1 MIKLKNLII
10 LVSFFFTLIN
20 FGYSEINLKIIMKID
35 NQIITNYDLE
45 KEVNYLLALNPRLKE
60 IEKKK
65 LIAVAKKSLIKEK
78 IRKNEIMKYKTL
90 NNENAQI
97 ETVLNNLVSNLN
109 FENQE
114 QLKEYL
120 KNFNISLGDLKE
132 KIEIE
137 NEWKSLVY
145 AKYFNSVKINKIEIE
160 KKIEKIS
167 KKEFLIEY
175 NLSEIL
181 FTKKKNLLIED
192 QINEIKKS
200 IDKIGF
206 ESTANLYSIS
216 DSSKVGGKIGWVREN
231 NLSKE
236 INKNLKGL
244 GENLYSNP
252 IQIGNN
258 FLIVK
263 INKIKQ
269 VPIEID
275 KKKEFDKIVMIETT
289 KQLDKFSNIF
299 YNKIKLNSKI
309 SEL

>member
-10 LVSFFFTLIN
+10 LLSFFFLLIN
-20 FGYSEINLKIIMKID
+20 FGNSEINLKIIMKIN

-45 KEVNYLLALNPRLKE
+45 KEANYLMALNPRLKE
-60 IEKKK
+60 IDKKK
-65 LIAVAKKSLIKEK
+65 LMTISKRSLIKEK
-78 IRKNEIMKYKTL
+78 IKKSEIMKYKTL
-90 NNENAQI
+90 GNENTQI
-97 ETVLNNLVSNLN
+97 ETVLNNLISSLN

-114 QLKEYL
+114 QLQEYF
-120 KNFNISLGDLKE
+120 KNFNISIYDIRE

-145 AKYFNSVKINKIEIE
+145 AKYSSSVKIDKLEIQ
-160 KKIEKIS
+160 KKIEKMS

-175 NLSEIL
+175 DLSEIL
-181 FTKKKNLLIED
+181 FTKKKGLLIED

-206 ESTANLYSIS
+206 GNTANLYSIS
-216 DSSKVGGKIGWVREN
+216 DSSKIGGKIGWVREN

-236 INKNLKGL
+236 IIKNLNGL
-244 GENLYSNP
+244 EENSYSNP

-269 VPIEID
+269 VPIEVN
-275 KKKEFDKIVMIETT
+275 KKKELDKVLMIETT

>member
-10 LVSFFFTLIN
+10 LFLFFFSLIN
-20 FGYSEINLKIIMKID
+20 FGNSEINLKIIMKIN

-45 KEVNYLLALNPRLKE
+45 KEANYLMALNPRLKE
-60 IEKKK
+60 IDKKQ
-65 LIAVAKKSLIKEK
+65 LMTIAKRSLIKEK
-78 IRKNEIMKYKTL
+78 IRKNEIMKYKNL
-90 NNENAQI
+90 NKENTQI
-97 ETVLNNLVSNLN
+97 ETVLNNLISNLN

-114 QLKEYL
+114 QLEDYF
-120 KNFNISLGDLKE
+120 KNFNISIDDIRE

-137 NEWKSLVY
+137 NEWKSLIY
-145 AKYFNSVKINKIEIE
+145 AKYFNSVKIDKVEIQRKIERMNE
-160 KKIEKIS
+160 
-167 KKEFLIEY
+167 KEFLIEY

-181 FTKKKNLLIED
+181 FTKKKGLLIED
-192 QINEIKKS
+192 QIKEIKIS
-200 IDKIGF
+200 IDNIGF
-206 ESTANLYSIS
+206 ENTANLYSIS
-216 DSSKVGGKIGWVREN
+216 DSSKVGGKIGWIREN
-231 NLSKE
+231 DLSKE

-244 GENLYSNP
+244 EENSYSNP

-269 VPIEID
+269 VPIEVD
-275 KKKEFDKIVMIETT
+275 KKKELNKIVMIETT

>member
-1 MIKLKNLII
+1 MIKLKNLTI
-10 LVSFFFTLIN
+10 LLSFFFLLIN
-20 FGYSEINLKIIMKID
+20 FGNSEINLKIIMKIN

-45 KEVNYLLALNPRLKE
+45 KEANYLIALNPKLKE
-60 IEKKK
+60 IDKKQ
-65 LIAVAKKSLIKEK
+65 LMTIAKRSLIKEK
-78 IRKNEIMKYKTL
+78 IRKNEIMKYKNL
-90 NNENAQI
+90 NRENTQI
-97 ETVLNNLVSNLN
+97 QTVLNNLISDLN
-109 FENQE
+109 FENQK
-114 QLKEYL
+114 QLEDYF
-120 KNFNISLGDLKE
+120 KNFNISLDDIRE

-137 NEWKSLVY
+137 NEWKSLIY
-145 AKYFNSVKINKIEIE
+145 AKYFNSVKINELEIQ
-160 KKIEKIS
+160 KKIEKMS
-167 KKEFLIEY
+167 VKEFLIEY

-181 FTKKKNLLIED
+181 FTKKKGLLIED
-192 QINEIKKS
+192 QIKEIEIS

-206 ESTANLYSIS
+206 ENTANLYSIS
-216 DSSKVGGKIGWVREN
+216 DSSKVGGKIGWIREN

-244 GENLYSNP
+244 EENSYSNP

-269 VPIEID
+269 VPIEFD
-275 KKKEFDKIVMIETT
+275 KKKELNKIVMIETT

>member
-10 LVSFFFTLIN
+10 LLSFFFSLIN
-20 FGYSEINLKIIMKID
+20 FSNSEINLKIIMKIN

-45 KEVNYLLALNPRLKE
+45 KEANYLMALNPKLKE
-60 IEKKK
+60 IDKKQ
-65 LIAVAKKSLIKEK
+65 LMTIAKRSLIKEK
-78 IRKNEIMKYKTL
+78 IRKNEIMKYKNL
-90 NNENAQI
+90 NRENTQI
-97 ETVLNNLVSNLN
+97 ESVLNNLISDLN

-114 QLKEYL
+114 QLKDYF
-120 KNFNISLGDLKE
+120 KNFNISLDDIRE

-137 NEWKSLVY
+137 NEWKSLIY
-145 AKYFNSVKINKIEIE
+145 AKYFNSVKINELEIQ
-160 KKIEKIS
+160 KKIEKMS
-167 KKEFLIEY
+167 VKEFLIEY

-181 FTKKKNLLIED
+181 FTKKKGLLIED
-192 QINEIKKS
+192 QIKEIKIS

-206 ESTANLYSIS
+206 ENTANLYSIS
-216 DSSKVGGKIGWVREN
+216 DSSKVGGKIGWIREN
-231 NLSKE
+231 DLSKE

-244 GENLYSNP
+244 EENSYSNP

-269 VPIEID
+269 VPIEVD
-275 KKKEFDKIVMIETT
+275 KKKELNKIVMIETT

>member
-1 MIKLKNLII
+1 MIKLKNLLI
-10 LVSFFFTLIN
+10 LASFFFSIIN
-20 FGYSEINLKIIMKID
+20 FGYSEISLKIIMKID

-45 KEVNYLLALNPRLKE
+45 KEANYLLALNPRLKE
-60 IEKKK
+60 INKEK
-65 LIAVAKKSLIKEK
+65 LIAIAKRSLIKEK

-97 ETVLNNLVSNLN
+97 ETVLNNLISNLN

-114 QLKEYL
+114 QLQEYFE
-120 KNFNISLGDLKE
+120 NFNISIDDLRE

-137 NEWKSLVY
+137 NEWKNLVY
-145 AKYFNSVKINKIEIE
+145 AKYFSSVKIDKLEIQ
-160 KKIEKIS
+160 KKIEKMS
-167 KKEFLIEY
+167 KKEYLIEY
-175 NLSEIL
+175 DLSEIL
-181 FTKKKNLLIED
+181 FTKKKGLLIED
-192 QINEIKKS
+192 QISEIKKS
-200 IDKIGF
+200 IEKVGF
-206 ESTANLYSIS
+206 ENTAILYSIS
-216 DSSKVGGKIGWVREN
+216 DSSKVGGKIGLVSEN
-231 NLSKE
+231 NLSRE

-244 GENLYSNP
+244 KENSYSSP

-263 INKIKQ
+263 INKTKQ

-275 KKKEFDKIVMIETT
+275 KKKELDKIVMIETT

>member
-10 LVSFFFTLIN
+10 LASFFFSLIS

-45 KEVNYLLALNPRLKE
+45 KESNYLLALNPRLKE
-60 IEKKK
+60 IDKKK
-65 LIAVAKKSLIKEK
+65 LMAIAKRSLIKEK
-78 IRKNEIMKYKTL
+78 IRKNEIIKYKTL
-90 NNENAQI
+90 SNESAQI
-97 ETVLNNLVSNLN
+97 ETVLNSLISNLN

-114 QLKEYL
+114 QLREYF
-120 KNFNISLGDLKE
+120 KNFDISIDDLRE

-145 AKYFNSVKINKIEIE
+145 AKYFNSVKID
-160 KKIEKIS
+160 KIS

-175 NLSEIL
+175 DLSEIL
-181 FTKKKNLLIED
+181 FTKKKDLLIKD
-192 QINEIKKS
+192 QIDEINKS

-206 ESTANLYSIS
+206 ENTANLYSIS

-236 INKNLKGL
+236 INKNLKEL
-244 GENLYSNP
+244 KENSYSNP

-275 KKKEFDKIVMIETT
+275 KKKELDKLVMIETT

>member
-10 LVSFFFTLIN
+10 LVSFFFSLIN
-20 FGYSEINLKIIMKID
+20 FGYSEINLKIIMKIN

-45 KEVNYLLALNPRLKE
+45 KEAKYLLALNPRLKE
-60 IEKKK
+60 INKKQ
-65 LIAVAKKSLIKEK
+65 LMIIAKRSLIKEK
-78 IRKNEIMKYKTL
+78 IRKEEIMKYKTL
-90 NNENAQI
+90 NQESSEI
-97 ETVLNNLVSNLN
+97 EAVLSNLISNLN

-114 QLKEYL
+114 QLKEYF
-120 KNFNISLGDLKE
+120 KNFDISVDDLKE

-145 AKYFNSVKINKIEIE
+145 AKYFSSVKIDKLEIE

-167 KKEFLIEY
+167 KKEFLTEY

-181 FTKKKNLLIED
+181 FSKKKDLSIED

-200 IDKIGF
+200 IDEIGF
-206 ESTANLYSIS
+206 ENTANLYSIS

-231 NLSKE
+231 NLSNE

-244 GENLYSNP
+244 EENSYSNP

-258 FLIVK
+258 FLILK
-263 INKIKQ
+263 INKTKQ
-269 VPIEID
+269 MPIEID

>member
-1 MIKLKNLII
+1 MIKLKNLLI
-10 LVSFFFTLIN
+10 LASFFFSIIN
-20 FGYSEINLKIIMKID
+20 FGYSEISLKIIMKID

-45 KEVNYLLALNPRLKE
+45 KEANYLLALNPRLKE
-60 IEKKK
+60 INKEK
-65 LIAVAKKSLIKEK
+65 LIAIAKRSLIKEK

-97 ETVLNNLVSNLN
+97 ETVLNNLISNLN

-114 QLKEYL
+114 QLQEYFE
-120 KNFNISLGDLKE
+120 NFNISIDDLRE

-137 NEWKSLVY
+137 NEWKNLVY
-145 AKYFNSVKINKIEIE
+145 AKYFSSVKIDKLEIQ
-160 KKIEKIS
+160 KKIEKMS
-167 KKEFLIEY
+167 KKEYLIEY
-175 NLSEIL
+175 DLSEIL
-181 FTKKKNLLIED
+181 FTKKKGLLIED
-192 QINEIKKS
+192 QISEIKKS
-200 IDKIGF
+200 IEKVGF
-206 ESTANLYSIS
+206 ENTAILYSIS
-216 DSSKVGGKIGWVREN
+216 DSSKVGGKIGLVSEN
-231 NLSKE
+231 NLSRE

-244 GENLYSNP
+244 KENSYSSP

-269 VPIEID
+269 VPIEVD
-275 KKKEFDKIVMIETT
+275 KKKELDKIVMIETT

>member
-10 LVSFFFTLIN
+10 LFLFFFSLIN
-20 FGYSEINLKIIMKID
+20 FGNSEINLKIIMKI
-35 NQIITNYDLE
+35 NNEIITNYDLE
-45 KEVNYLLALNPRLKE
+45 KEANYLLALNPRLKE
-60 IEKKK
+60 IDKKQ
-65 LIAVAKKSLIKEK
+65 LMTIAKRSLIKEK

-90 NNENAQI
+90 NQESSKI
-97 ETVLNNLVSNLN
+97 DTVLSNLISNLN

-114 QLKEYL
+114 QLKEYF
-120 KNFNISLGDLKE
+120 KNFGISVDDLKE

-145 AKYFNSVKINKIEIE
+145 AKYFSSVKIDKMEIE
-160 KKIEKIS
+160 KKIQKIS

-175 NLSEIL
+175 DLSEIL
-181 FTKKKNLLIED
+181 FTKKKDLLIED

-206 ESTANLYSIS
+206 ENTANLYSIS

-244 GENLYSNP
+244 GENSYTNP

-263 INKIKQ
+263 INKTKQ

>member
-10 LVSFFFTLIN
+10 LLSFFFLLIN
-20 FGYSEINLKIIMKID
+20 FGNSEINLKIIMKIN

-45 KEVNYLLALNPRLKE
+45 KEANYLIALNPKLKE
-60 IEKKK
+60 IDKKQ
-65 LIAVAKKSLIKEK
+65 LMTIAKRSLIKEK
-78 IRKNEIMKYKTL
+78 IRKNEIMKYKNL
-90 NNENAQI
+90 NRENTQI
-97 ETVLNNLVSNLN
+97 ETVLNNLISDLNL
-109 FENQE
+109 ENQE
-114 QLKEYL
+114 QLKDYF
-120 KNFNISLGDLKE
+120 KNFNISLDDIRE

-137 NEWKSLVY
+137 NEWKSLIY
-145 AKYFNSVKINKIEIE
+145 AKYFNSVKINELEIQ
-160 KKIEKIS
+160 KKIEKMS
-167 KKEFLIEY
+167 VKEFLIEY

-181 FTKKKNLLIED
+181 FTKKKGLLIED
-192 QINEIKKS
+192 QIKEIEIS

-206 ESTANLYSIS
+206 ENTANLYSIS
-216 DSSKVGGKIGWVREN
+216 DSSKVGGKIGWIREN

-244 GENLYSNP
+244 EENSYSNP

-269 VPIEID
+269 VPIKID

-299 YNKIKLNSKI
+299 YNKIKLNSTI
-309 SEL
+309 SEF

>member
-120 KNFNISLGDLKE
+120 KNFNISLDDLKE

-145 AKYFNSVKINKIEIE
+145 AKYFNSVKIDKIEIE

-206 ESTANLYSIS
+206 ENTANLYSIS

-269 VPIEID
+269 VPIKID